1 MECPFQ
7 KLFPSQLKKDDAF
20 FMAYAY
26 NEAIDAYRE
35 DEIPV
40 GAVIVYKNQIIAS
53 AHNRVATLKDPTA
66 HAEVLA
72 ITQAAQK
79 IGDWRLNETRLYVTK
94 EPCPM
99 CSGAA
104 IMSRIGEVIY
114 GFSDPKMGCLG
125 GVISLLEL
133 PEINHRPVI
142 KGDILK
148 DTCYDIMRHFF
159 EIRRQNSSTILC
171 ES

>member
-7 KLFPSQLKKDDAF
+7 KLFPSQLRRDDIF
-20 FMAYAY
+20 FMSHAY
-26 NEAIDAYRE
+26 NEAIDAYKE
-35 DEIPV
+35 NEIPV
-40 GAVIVYKNQIIAS
+40 GAVMVHGNRVIAS
-53 AHNRVATLKDPTA
+53 AHNRVAALKDPTA
-66 HAEVLA
+66 HAEILV

-79 IGDWRLNETRLYVTK
+79 IGDWRLNETKLYVTK

-114 GFSDPKMGCLG
+114 GFCDPKMGCLG
-125 GVISLLEL
+125 GAISLLVL

-142 KGDILK
+142 KTDILR
-148 DTCYDIMRHFF
+148 DECYALMRHFF
-159 EIRRQNSSTILC
+159 ETRRSNGNVNDH
-171 ES
+171 